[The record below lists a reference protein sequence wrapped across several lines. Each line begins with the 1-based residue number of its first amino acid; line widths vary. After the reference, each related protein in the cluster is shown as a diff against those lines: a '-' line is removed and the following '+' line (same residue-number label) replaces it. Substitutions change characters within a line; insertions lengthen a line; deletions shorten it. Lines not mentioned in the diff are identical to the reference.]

1 MIIVLREV
9 FFAMSQ
15 FTSFRSDKQ
24 KLLPF
29 VACGQIFVDE
39 RWTIISPSK
48 SKMVFAKNRISLG
61 YFEEGV

>member
-1 MIIVLREV
+1 
-9 FFAMSQ
+9 MSQ

-29 VACGQIFVDE
+29 VACGQIIVDE